1 LDNKGI
7 QATVLVVVI
16 VSGAYVGFIYTG
28 LLGPNGPT
36 NDSQITSIEI
46 LANSTDILCPEL
58 MQATL
63 TPQSS
68 GTWQVAASFVNDS
81 LGPYNLTVYD
91 KTFIADT
98 NEVEGIKDAL
108 YDGLNL
114 THSSNDSIE
123 DALNNTNIAFS
134 ILISYKDGTWIYVCA
149 LLNAKCHIILDEG
162 QGTLNKGV
170 LAGRVMESWAVLDE
184 FIHAVNQVFTNH
196 LG

>member
-1 LDNKGI
+1 MDNKGM
-7 QATVLVVVI
+7 QATILVVAI
-16 VSGAYVGFIYTG
+16 VVSAYAGLVYTG
-28 LLGPNGPT
+28 WLGPYGPT
-36 NDSQITSIEI
+36 SDSQITSIEI
-46 LANSTDILCPEL
+46 LANSTDILYPES
-58 MQATL
+58 MEATL
-63 TPQSS
+63 APQSS
-68 GTWQVAASFVNDS
+68 DGWQVTASFVNDS

-91 KTFIADT
+91 KTFVADT
-98 NEVEGIKDAL
+98 NEVEEIKDAL
-108 YDGLNL
+108 YAGLNL

-162 QGTLNKGV
+162 QGMLNKGV
-170 LAGRVMESWAVLDE
+170 LAGRVMESWAVLNE